1 MVSSIKKEYENMK
14 LNFDF
19 GEKKEPEKP
28 VEEKKPEIVDRTPF
42 DHFDIEAAKVHFV
55 DFEDQLSK
63 MNKKAS
69 ELKIS
74 DDKQLEIAMQMLIQC
89 RTIVRRAE
97 DAKDALPA
105 FKVAKQFKNGVD
117 KLIRERL
124 KKPIGLL
131 EDIIKPKVNSYE
143 QAQAEIKRRIA
154 QKKADEDAKLAKEEA
169 DRLKKEA
176 EEKHAKE
183 VEEAAALQEDL
194 NKQADEAK
202 VDRVTVPIPEKPE
215 EEESIIEPPA
225 PVVEKTDKVKTDTG
239 SAKVESTW
247 ICEIV
252 DLMKVPTV
260 YRVVDQKLLDIAVK
274 NGAREI
280 PGCKI
285 YESFETKV
293 RLAHQTKQ
301 TSLLDDEKEMK
312 F

>member
-1 MVSSIKKEYENMK
+1 MEPNF
-14 LNFDF
+14 NFDK
-19 GEKKEPEKP
+19 KKEPEKP
-28 VEEKKPEIVDRTPF
+28 LEEKKPEVVDSTPF
-42 DHFDIEAAKVHFV
+42 DHFDVEAAKVNFV

-131 EDIIKPKVNSYE
+131 EGIIKPKVNSYE

-176 EEKHAKE
+176 EEKHKKE

-194 NKQADEAK
+194 NKQADAAK

-215 EEESIIEPPA
+215 EEEPIIEPPA
-225 PVVEKTDKVKTDTG
+225 PVVEKTDKVKTDDG

-252 DLMKVPTV
+252 EPGKVPRQYCMPDQKV
-260 YRVVDQKLLDIAVK
+260 LDRVVKDDGV
-274 NGAREI
+274 REVA
-280 PGCKI
+280 GCKI

-301 TSLLDDEKEMK
+301 TSLLDDGKEMK

>member
-1 MVSSIKKEYENMK
+1 ME

-19 GEKKEPEKP
+19 EKKETDNKIDVKEPEV
-28 VEEKKPEIVDRTPF
+28 VEKTPF
-42 DHFDIEAAKVHFV
+42 DHFDIEAAKVNFV

-69 ELKIS
+69 ELKIT
-74 DDKQLEIAMQMLIQC
+74 DTKQLEKAMQMLVQC
-89 RTIVRRAE
+89 KTILRRAD
-97 DAKDALPA
+97 DAKNALPA
-105 FKVAKQFKNGVD
+105 FNVARQFKNGVD
-117 KLIRERL
+117 KFIREKL

-131 EDIIKPKVNSYE
+131 EGIIKPKVSNYQ
-143 QAQAEIKRRIA
+143 QAQAELDRRIA
-154 QKKADEDAKLAKEEA
+154 QQKADEDARLAKEEA
-169 DRLKKEA
+169 ERAQKEA
-176 EEKHAKE
+176 DEKHEKE
-183 VEEAAALQEDL
+183 LEEAAALQEKL
-194 NKQADEAK
+194 NKQADDAN
-202 VDRVTVPIPEKPE
+202 VDRVSVPIPEKPE
-215 EEESIIEPPA
+215 DEEPIIEPPA
-225 PVVEKTDKVKTDTG
+225 PVVEKTDKVKTGDG
-239 SAKVESTW
+239 SAKVESVW
-247 ICEIV
+247 ICEII
-252 DLMKVPTV
+252 DPMKVPTV